1 MTNNRF
7 ERYDPVM
14 VPEVPDG
21 PLATGEPYWYWLGGR
36 PALDLV
42 NTRRE
47 RWRRKVECL
56 TSDREVVAWLVA
68 ADLLPEP
75 QPAPRNLVREAREL
89 REAIDAGVRAAVAG
103 ERIDAPALRL
113 IDDWLVLASARPTL
127 ALGPDGQPA
136 LGERPLADSPRRALG
151 LVALD
156 AAHMLGTPDQRSR
169 VRICSSE
176 TCSARFYDRSQ
187 AGRRRWCSMQA
198 CGNVEK
204 ARRHRAKV
212 AA

>member
-1 MTNNRF
+1 
-7 ERYDPVM
+7 M
-14 VPEVPDG
+14 VPEVPNG
-21 PLATGEPYWYWLGGR
+21 PLASGAPYWYWLGGR

-47 RWRRKVECL
+47 RWRRNVECL
-56 TSDREVVAWLVA
+56 VDDRDAVAWLVA
-68 ADLLPEP
+68 AKLLPDAA
-75 QPAPRNLVREAREL
+75 QAPRGLAREAREL
-89 REAIDAGVRAAVAG
+89 REAVDAGVRASVAG
-103 ERIDAPALRL
+103 EPTDAAALRV

-127 ALGPDGQPA
+127 ALGADGQPELA
-136 LGERPLADSPRRALG
+136 ERAPVDSPHRALG

-156 AAHMLGTPDQRSR
+156 AARMLGAPEERAR
-169 VRICSSE
+169 VRICGSE

-204 ARRHRAKV
+204 ARRHRAK
-212 AA
+212 AAA

>member
-1 MTNNRF
+1 
-7 ERYDPVM
+7 M
-14 VPEVPDG
+14 VPEVPSG
-21 PLATGEPYWYWLGGR
+21 PLESGQPYWYWLGGR

-47 RWRRKVECL
+47 RWRRNVECL
-56 TSDREVVAWLVA
+56 VHDRDVVAWLVA
-68 ADLLPEP
+68 AELLPESL
-75 QPAPRNLVREAREL
+75 PAPRGLGREAREL

-103 ERIDAPALRL
+103 EPADPAALRL
-113 IDDWLVLASARPTL
+113 IDDWLVLASARPLL
-127 ALGPDGQPA
+127 ALGPDGHPQ
-136 LGERPLADSPRRALG
+136 LSERPPADSPRRALG

-156 AAHMLGTPDQRSR
+156 AARMLGTREQRVR

-187 AGRRRWCSMQA
+187 AQRRRWCSMDA

-204 ARRHRAKV
+204 ARRHRASK
-212 AA
+212 AAA

>member
-1 MTNNRF
+1 
-7 ERYDPVM
+7 M
-14 VPEVPDG
+14 VPEVPNG

-47 RWRRKVECL
+47 RWRRNVECL
-56 TSDREVVAWLVA
+56 ASDWDVVGWLVA
-68 ADLLPEP
+68 AELLP
-75 QPAPRNLVREAREL
+75 QPKRPPRNFVREAREL
-89 REAIDAGVRAAVAG
+89 RDAIDACVRAALAG
-103 ERIDAPALRL
+103 EISDPAALRQ
-113 IDDWLVLASARPTL
+113 IDDWLVLTSARPTL
-127 ALGPDGQPA
+127 APGPDGVPV
-136 LGERPLADSPRRALG
+136 LGERVPADSPRRALG

-156 AAHMLGTPDQRSR
+156 AAHMLGTPEQRAR
-169 VRICSSE
+169 VRICGSE

>member
-1 MTNNRF
+1 
-7 ERYDPVM
+7 M
-14 VPEVPDG
+14 VPEGPNG

-47 RWRRKVECL
+47 RWRRNVECL
-56 TSDREVVAWLVA
+56 ASDWDVIGWLVA
-68 ADLLPEP
+68 AELLP
-75 QPAPRNLVREAREL
+75 QPERPPRNFAREAREL

-103 ERIDAPALRL
+103 EPVAAAALRQ
-113 IDDWLVLASARPTL
+113 IDDWLVLASTRPTL
-127 ALGPDGQPA
+127 ALGADGQPA
-136 LGERPLADSPRRALG
+136 LSERHPADSPRRALG

-156 AAHMLGTPDQRSR
+156 AARMLGSPEERAR
-169 VRICSSE
+169 VRICVSE

-198 CGNVEK
+198 CGNVAK